1 MKLNFLEKAAKD
13 LFPINRSLTGDGN
26 RFTLN
31 YLKTRRTKQINERYF
46 LNINQKYY
54 FF

>member
-31 YLKTRRTKQINERYF
+31 YLKKNFNNKIKISF
-46 LNINQKYY
+46 
-54 FF
+54 